1 MRLDSELDAS
11 EIRRILLRDA
21 AETFGPMRTYEISG
35 ALGSL
40 AEALAVIAHE
50 PLALDDDAPDLSGLP
65 ADEAEP
71 PEPAKSDG
79 AIEGGAAR

>member
-1 MRLDSELDAS
+1 MRLDPDLDAA

-35 ALGSL
+35 ALGGL

-50 PLALDDDAPDLSGLP
+50 PLTLEDDAPDLSGIP
-65 ADEAEP
+65 AEEM
-71 PEPAKSDG
+71 EPAESDEQT
-79 AIEGGAAR
+79 EGGEVR

>member
-1 MRLDSELDAS
+1 MRLDPELDAA

-21 AETFGPMRTYEISG
+21 AETFGPMRTFEISG

-40 AEALAVIAHE
+40 AEALAIIAGE
-50 PLALDDDAPDLSGLP
+50 PLALDDDAPDLSGIP

-71 PEPAKSDG
+71 PEQAES
-79 AIEGGAAR
+79 AELIEGGEAR